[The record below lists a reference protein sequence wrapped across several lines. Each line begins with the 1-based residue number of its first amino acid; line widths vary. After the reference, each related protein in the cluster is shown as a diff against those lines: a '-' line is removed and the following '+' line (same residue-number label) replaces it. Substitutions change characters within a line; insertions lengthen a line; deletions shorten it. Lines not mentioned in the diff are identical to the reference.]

1 MRGLYHFGKFTAQ
14 DFVIAKKEIEKCIE
28 IDPENATA
36 HTNLGMIHH
45 NEDLLG
51 WTRDQQNSEKLA
63 SHHTEVALEL
73 DPDNVL
79 ANTYMAEYLYC
90 HHEYERSE
98 FYADRAIELN
108 PTASEGYMVK
118 ADLLVLSHR
127 IDDAIPYADQSLQL
141 DPHSIGAGWGAG
153 CVYMLAGQYDRAIKT
168 LRSISHPP
176 DSVHAEIAAS
186 LIGKGSIDEAR
197 KEMRRYLK
205 LAKKQIPNYPTTETE
220 WRNRWRRSKPFKYD
234 EDFDTFFDLLLQAGL
249 CDEETTSADD
259 LPSIAVLP
267 FENMSGDPEQEY
279 FSDGITNDIVTMLS
293 HIRRLR
299 VVARHSTL
307 AYKEYK
313 PSITDIAEEQGVR
326 YILDGSVR
334 KIGKRIRVNV
344 QLIDSQTGENCW
356 AENYDRDLKD
366 IFAVQDEI
374 TKNIAVEM
382 QVHLLSGD
390 SARETSMGTRS
401 IKAWELV
408 SMAWDLQDSYIKDNM
423 LKARRQVDKAL
434 QLDPEYSTA
443 WVVLGWTHWQAAYVG
458 FSESID
464 DSIREAENAV
474 DKALSIDPENAEA
487 LALRGFCHVSR
498 NAADLAVENC
508 SKAVEISPGN
518 AEVQALT
525 AFVLVYAGE
534 YDKALPHHEA
544 SLRLCPICPNW
555 FQLIGGTIYQ
565 RTGDLDKAIAKFSKG
580 IEIEPESPL
589 CRYYLIDALMDA
601 GREKEARACAD
612 EIRELDSAFSISGM
626 LLSHSHN
633 KDIREEFRANLE
645 KVGFEEYRA

>member
-1 MRGLYHFGKFTAQ
+1 MPPQSAERRLAAILFTDLVGSTGPMARSEEAGLRAKRRHREIVREQVQRFQG
-14 DFVIAKKEIEKCIE
+14 DFVEAPGDETLSIFTSSLDAVSCALAIENEAGSDLPLHLGIHSADVLVEGGEIHGDGVNIASRLEGLAEPGGIYLSDDAYRQVRGKVEAEFEDLGEQELKNVAE
-28 IDPENATA
+28 PVRVYRVATA
-36 HTNLGMIHH
+36 VSG
-45 NEDLLG
+45 
-51 WTRDQQNSEKLA
+51 
-63 SHHTEVALEL
+63 
-73 DPDNVL
+73 
-79 ANTYMAEYLYC
+79 
-90 HHEYERSE
+90 
-98 FYADRAIELN
+98 
-108 PTASEGYMVK
+108 TASAK
-118 ADLLVLSHR
+118 PTSRPLSL
-127 IDDAIPYADQSLQL
+127 PE
-141 DPHSIGAGWGAG
+141 
-153 CVYMLAGQYDRAIKT
+153 K
-168 LRSISHPP
+168 
-176 DSVHAEIAAS
+176 
-186 LIGKGSIDEAR
+186 
-197 KEMRRYLK
+197 
-205 LAKKQIPNYPTTETE
+205 
-220 WRNRWRRSKPFKYD
+220 
-234 EDFDTFFDLLLQAGL
+234 
-249 CDEETTSADD
+249 
-259 LPSIAVLP
+259 PSIAVLP
-267 FENMSGDPEQEY
+267 FTNMSGDPEQEY

-313 PSITDIAEEQGVR
+313 PSIIDIAAKQGVR

-334 KIGKRIRVNV
+334 NGGDRICVNV

-390 SARETSMGTRS
+390 SAREVSAGTKS
-401 IKAWELV
+401 VKAWELV

-423 LKARRQVDKAL
+423 LEARRQVDKAL

-443 WVVLGWTHWQAAYVG
+443 WVVLGWTHWQAANVG

-464 DSIREAENAV
+464 DSIREARNAA
-474 DKALSIDPENAEA
+474 DKPLSIDSENAEA
-487 LALRGFCHVSR
+487 LVLKGSCHVTS
-498 NAADLAVENC
+498 NEPGLAVETC
-508 SKAVEISPGN
+508 CRAVEISPGN

-525 AFVLVYAGE
+525 AYALVYAGE
-534 YDKALPHHEA
+534 YDKALTHHEA

-555 FQLIGGTIYQ
+555 FQLVGGTIYQ
-565 RTGDLDKAIAKFSKG
+565 RTGDLDKAIARFRKG
-580 IEIEPESPL
+580 VEIEPESPL
-589 CRYYLIDALMDA
+589 CRYHLIDALMDA

-633 KDIREEFRANLE
+633 KDIRERFRANLE